1 MFINDQRKFY
11 GDTEI
16 SHLVKAMWV
25 RSGQTEPAVHP
36 SVMKAVLRS
45 ATLEKAHPTCQ
56 GNLSFPVLSTQGAT
70 TEPCAWFWPPYCV
83 RDAKSN
89 GGHQDGQELEH
100 RTYKKRPKELHL
112 FSLQKEQLGE
122 I

>member
-1 MFINDQRKFY
+1 MFIKDQKKFS

-16 SHLVKAMWV
+16 SSLVKAMWV
-25 RSGQTEPAVHP
+25 RSGQTEPAMHP
-36 SVMKAVLRS
+36 SVMKAVLRW
-45 ATLEKAHPTCQ
+45 ATLEKAHLAHQ
-56 GNLSFPVLSTQGAT
+56 GKSSFPLLSPHGAT
-70 TEPCAWFWPPYCV
+70 TEPCAQFWPPYCM

-89 GGHQDGQELEH
+89 GGHQDGQELGH

-112 FSLQKEQLGE
+112 FSLKKGEMGE